1 MRDRV
6 DWIDSAKGF
15 TMLLV
20 IIGHCVDGYLKAH
33 MFPSYTKQL
42 QFIFDFLYSFHMPLF
57 FILSGFLYYYSYNNS
72 NFKKI
77 KTKTIELIALYFGY
91 SIIQCL
97 VQMAMVGKINR
108 NISFSDILLLP
119 VYTVPPYWYLYVL
132 AFLYVISY
140 ALRPLN
146 KLKFSISLFL
156 CILSVIYTQ
165 IRIFSLSNI
174 AYYLLFF
181 TIVGVIA
188 LKRYDMQYK
197 KIYSLFFVLLY
208 FATTFLGYW
217 FGMERIVNAFLLSM
231 IVLTAFCSF
240 DFLKSVWLFNLCG
253 KYCLPIYLLHSY
265 LTAGTRVVLKVLHIN
280 NIYLYL
286 VFGIVLGVIIP
297 IILYKFCNLYKCLR
311 WVFKP
316 VLLLDKDAKIAYN
329 QRG

>member
-1 MRDRV
+1 MSNRV
-6 DWIDSAKGF
+6 DWIDAAKGF

-42 QFIFDFLYSFHMPLF
+42 QFIFNFLYSFHMPLF

-91 SIIQCL
+91 SITQCL
-97 VQMAMVGKINR
+97 VQIAMVGKINR
-108 NISFSDILLLP
+108 NISFSDILILP

-146 KLKFSISLFL
+146 KLGFSITLFL
-156 CILSVIYTQ
+156 CMLSVTCAQ

-181 TIVGVIA
+181 TIG
-188 LKRYDMQYK
+188 
-197 KIYSLFFVLLY
+197 
-208 FATTFLGYW
+208 G
-217 FGMERIVNAFLLSM
+217 
-231 IVLTAFCSF
+231 
-240 DFLKSVWLFNLCG
+240 
-253 KYCLPIYLLHSY
+253 
-265 LTAGTRVVLKVLHIN
+265 
-280 NIYLYL
+280 
-286 VFGIVLGVIIP
+286 
-297 IILYKFCNLYKCLR
+297 
-311 WVFKP
+311 
-316 VLLLDKDAKIAYN
+316 
-329 QRG
+329 

>member
-1 MRDRV
+1 MRERV
-6 DWIDSAKGF
+6 DWIDAAKGF

-33 MFPSYTKQL
+33 IFPSYTKQL
-42 QFIFDFLYSFHMPLF
+42 QFVFDFLYSFHMPLF

-72 NFKKI
+72 NFERI
-77 KTKTIELIALYFGY
+77 KTKAIELIVLYFGY
-91 SIIQCL
+91 SIVQCL
-97 VQMAMVGKINR
+97 IQIVMAGKINR

-119 VYTVPPYWYLYVL
+119 LYTVPPYWYLYVL

-140 ALRPLN
+140 ILRPLN
-146 KLKFSISLFL
+146 KMKFCVAIGL
-156 CILSVIYTQ
+156 CVFSVVCVHIK
-165 IRIFSLSNI
+165 IFSLSNI

-181 TIVGVIA
+181 TIGGIIA
-188 LKRYDMQYK
+188 LNRYDKRYK
-197 KIYSLFFVLLY
+197 KTYSLLLVLLY
-208 FATTFLGYW
+208 LSTTILGHW
-217 FGMERIVNAFLLSM
+217 FGMKSIVNAFLLSM

-240 DFLKSVWLFNLCG
+240 DCVKSIWLFNICG
-253 KYCLPIYLLHSY
+253 RYCLPIYLLHSY

-297 IILYKFCNLYKCLR
+297 IMVYKACNSYKCLN

-316 VLLLDKDAKIAYN
+316 TLLLGKGAKN
-329 QRG
+329 SL